1 MILFQAQSTNQ
12 MISYFQTLLTRLNA
26 LRLTVSSSRLLRK
39 MDDYGSSFDKMLVR
53 LKERGN
59 ESLKQQ
65 NCPGQN
71 ASSATEQ
78 VEASVSLEETH
89 TTAVTSTSADQELN
103 STPVVLSPHHT
114 VLSATEQ
121 VQVSSSF
128 KETSCAVLVEQHSD
142 SIPSPVSHPTLGTDK
157 PVNVQLSGATYP
169 YSEIPTP
176 YQQMNSPFVSCRI
189 SEGHCSAIANSTVE
203 PKCGFSIV
211 VDNWDMRQ
219 EVRHMSSDHQNT
231 DIHWVNH
238 NIVENRVSGNHLADD
253 RPIMDVADVQNKDL
267 IPSMADHKALYD
279 NYLVHIQRILVKRIP
294 ALQCLGNHVPKH
306 IKHRHSEEMSKQS
319 KKVLDNNAIVLINHI
334 IISFC

>member
-1 MILFQAQSTNQ
+1 MIVFQAQSTNQ
-12 MISYFQTLLTRLNA
+12 MLSYFQTLLTRLNA

-103 STPVVLSPHHT
+103 SIPVVLSPHHT

-157 PVNVQLSGATYP
+157 PVNVQLSGATYQ

-203 PKCGFSIV
+203 PKMWI
-211 VDNWDMRQ
+211 
-219 EVRHMSSDHQNT
+219 
-231 DIHWVNH
+231 
-238 NIVENRVSGNHLADD
+238 
-253 RPIMDVADVQNKDL
+253 
-267 IPSMADHKALYD
+267 LY
-279 NYLVHIQRILVKRIP
+279 R
-294 ALQCLGNHVPKH
+294 G
-306 IKHRHSEEMSKQS
+306 
-319 KKVLDNNAIVLINHI
+319 
-334 IISFC
+334 